1 MASFPSTT
9 EPQENTWVSVKRQQ
23 TRELDSLPIID
34 RSLIDYSRYHQF
46 IGHAG
51 VKYSMAVQA
60 TRGCP
65 YRCFYCDIY
74 KTTEFHFRRSDENLI
89 DEIKVLADLGVKRVE
104 FIDDIFNVNSKQFI
118 RFFEFVIKNNL
129 DMKFFFPTGLKGD
142 LLTKD
147 MIDLMVEGGSVG
159 VNLSLEHAAPRMQE
173 VMRKNLNVDVLHENL
188 TYIAKNYPQVI
199 ITLNAMH
206 GFPTETEDEA
216 NMTLDFIKSINW
228 IDFPYL
234 HNVRIFPGTEL
245 EHFALEVGVP
255 REIIEA
261 SQDMSYHEIA
271 PTLPFSREF
280 TSGIRTK
287 FVRDYVLNKDRLKSV
302 IPRQLEQF
310 SVEELDQKYNSYF
323 PTKRITSLADVLKLA
338 GLKWEDVKPAKQFD
352 EADVA
357 IPNIYSDCKEKF
369 SAPKNHKPEIDLLL
383 IDMSSYFSDD
393 FDNRE
398 YNVLEPPLGL
408 MALQSYVDRALEGR
422 VSAKLT
428 KSRIDFDSFEELV
441 AMIRER
447 NPDLIGF
454 RAMTFYKGFF
464 HDAIKAIRDA
474 GIDTPIIAG
483 GPYPTASYEEVL
495 ANDGVT
501 MVAIGEGEQTL
512 VDVLQIM
519 LENGNELP
527 DQEQLKT
534 LPGIAFKMDMIPGTA
549 ARGQEQMHALT

>member
-147 MIDLMVEGGSVG
+147 MIDLMVEGGAVG

-323 PTKRITSLADVLKLA
+323 PTKRIKSLADVLKLA

-369 SAPKNHKPEIDLLL
+369 SAPKKYKPEIDLLL

-454 RAMTFYKGFF
+454 RAMTFYKAFSMMPSKPFAMPGS
-464 HDAIKAIRDA
+464 
-474 GIDTPIIAG
+474 TPR
-483 GPYPTASYEEVL
+483 S
-495 ANDGVT
+495 
-501 MVAIGEGEQTL
+501 
-512 VDVLQIM
+512 
-519 LENGNELP
+519 LP
-527 DQEQLKT
+527 
-534 LPGIAFKMDMIPGTA
+534 A
-549 ARGQEQMHALT
+549 ARTRQHPTKKFWRTMASPWLPSAKVNRRLSMSCRSCSRTATSCRIKSSSRRCRE